1 MAFNL
6 ENWIAEKTREKVIF
20 TFKGEL
26 SESMLTDLLVIVENK
41 LEEVEAP
48 RKIRKKVYNVAI
60 ESLQNLFHHSTPVF
74 LNGTQKKDVRYSV
87 MIITY
92 RDNNCF
98 TVTTGNFVDLKK
110 SEFLKKHIDKINSL
124 SKDEL
129 KLLYKEILDNQ
140 EFSSKGGGGLGLV
153 DIARKAENKINYN
166 FYSDKNSLSFFDF
179 SIDIKQ

>member
-6 ENWIAEKTREKVIF
+6 ENWIAQKTQEQVIF

-41 LEEVEAP
+41 LEGVEASK
-48 RKIRKKVYNVAI
+48 KIRKKVYNVAI
-60 ESLQNLFHHSTPVF
+60 ESLQNLFHHSCPVF
-74 LNGTQKKDVRYSV
+74 LNGTQKKDVRYSI

-92 RDNNCF
+92 SKNAIK
-98 TVTTGNFVDLKK
+98 VTTGNFVDEQK
-110 SEFLKKHIDKINSL
+110 SNFLKKHIDKINKL

-129 KLLYKEILDNQ
+129 KILYKDILDNQ
-140 EFSSKGGGGLGLV
+140 QFSDKGGGGLGLV

-166 FYSDKNSLSFFDF
+166 FYSDKKSLSFFDF
-179 SIDIKQ
+179 SIEIKQ